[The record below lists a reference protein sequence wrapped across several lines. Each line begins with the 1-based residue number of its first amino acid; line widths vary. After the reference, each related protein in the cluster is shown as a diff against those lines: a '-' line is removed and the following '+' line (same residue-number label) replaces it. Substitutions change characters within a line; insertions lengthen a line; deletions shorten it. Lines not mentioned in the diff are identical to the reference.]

1 MSFSYRR
8 VDLLLAG
15 GPEVGLEPGDYV
27 LVEEGGVP
35 GEGEL
40 VIIRVNGAER
50 ICRWDREVE
59 GEVVGVVVGIRRRL

>member
-1 MSFSYRR
+1 M
-8 VDLLLAG
+8 
-15 GPEVGLEPGDYV
+15 GLEPGEYV
-27 LVEEGGVP
+27 LVEEGGTP

-40 VIIRVNGAER
+40 VIVRVNGAER